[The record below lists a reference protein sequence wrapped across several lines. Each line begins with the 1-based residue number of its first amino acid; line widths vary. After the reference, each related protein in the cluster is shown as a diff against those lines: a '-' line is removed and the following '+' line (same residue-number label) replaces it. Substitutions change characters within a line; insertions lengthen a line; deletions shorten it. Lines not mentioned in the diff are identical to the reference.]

1 MSKRVML
8 LGGSKFIVP
17 AIDILHDLGYE
28 VITCD
33 YLPNNLAHK
42 YSDRY
47 ENLSVVDKE
56 SVLKAACDAK
66 IEGIMSFACDP
77 GVATAAY
84 VAQQMGL
91 PSVGPYESV
100 CILQNK
106 KKFRRF
112 LSENGFN
119 CPTSGGF
126 RSMSEASGFIDRI
139 TYPVI
144 VKPADSAGSKGVNRV
159 DDNSGL
165 KSAVKKAL
173 ERSIAGEFI
182 IEEYLE
188 QKGNPSDSECFSVDG
203 DMKFVSFSS
212 QYFDSLS
219 SNPYGPVG
227 FTWRPTIS
235 EDNRKELTDEI
246 SRLIRLLG
254 MNTSLY
260 NAETRECIDGKAY
273 IMELSPRG
281 GGNRLAEM
289 IRYATGIDLIKAAVC
304 AALGRDVD
312 LSATKKDDGLWAEV
326 ILHGRKSGRYNG
338 LLISDE
344 IKKYV
349 VETDIWVTKG
359 ENVMEY
365 TGADRT
371 LGTLI
376 LHFDDPLF
384 METVMDDPAKH
395 INVDIG

>member
-1 MSKRVML
+1 M
-8 LGGSKFIVP
+8 
-17 AIDILHDLGYE
+17 
-28 VITCD
+28 
-33 YLPNNLAHK
+33 
-42 YSDRY
+42 
-47 ENLSVVDKE
+47 
-56 SVLKAACDAK
+56 
-66 IEGIMSFACDP
+66 
-77 GVATAAY
+77 
-84 VAQQMGL
+84 
-91 PSVGPYESV
+91 
-100 CILQNK
+100 
-106 KKFRRF
+106 
-112 LSENGFN
+112 
-119 CPTSGGF
+119 
-126 RSMSEASGFIDRI
+126 
-139 TYPVI
+139 
-144 VKPADSAGSKGVNRV
+144 
-159 DDNSGL
+159 
-165 KSAVKKAL
+165 
-173 ERSIAGEFI
+173 
-182 IEEYLE
+182 
-188 QKGNPSDSECFSVDG
+188 DG

-212 QYFDSLS
+212 QYFDNLS

-235 EDNRKELTDEI
+235 EDNRKELADEI

-289 IRYATGIDLIKAAVC
+289 IRYATGIDLIKAAVY

-312 LSATKKDDGLWAEV
+312 LSGAKKDDGLWAEV
-326 ILHGRKSGRYNG
+326 ILHGRKSGRYND

-359 ENVMEY
+359 EKVMEY

-376 LHFDDPLF
+376 LHFDDPLL
-384 METVMDDPAKH
+384 METVMDDPAKY

>member
-1 MSKRVML
+1 MSKKVML

-17 AIDILHDLGYE
+17 AIDVLHDLGYE

-33 YLPNNLAHK
+33 YLPGNLAHK

-47 ENLSVVDKE
+47 ENLSVIDKDA
-56 SVLKAACDAK
+56 VLKAAEEAG

-91 PSVGPYESV
+91 PSCGSYESV

-106 KKFRRF
+106 KRFRHF
-112 LSENGFN
+112 LMENGFN
-119 CPTSGGF
+119 SPASEGF
-126 RSMSEASGFIDRI
+126 FDIKDTKSFLERVS
-139 TYPVI
+139 YPLI
-144 VKPADSAGSKGVNRV
+144 VKPADSAGSKGVSRV
-159 DDNSGL
+159 EKYSDL
-165 KSAVKKAL
+165 ERAVRNAL
-173 ERSIAGEFI
+173 ERSIGGEFI
-182 IEEYLE
+182 IEEFL
-188 QKGNPSDSECFSVDG
+188 QQTGNPSDSECFSVEG
-203 DMKFVSFSS
+203 DLRIATFSS
-212 QYFDSLS
+212 QYFDDKS

-235 EDNRKELTDEI
+235 EKHKTELTGEI
-246 SRLIRLLG
+246 CRLIKLLG

-260 NAETRECIDGKAY
+260 NAETRECTDGKAY

-289 IRYATGIDLIKAAVC
+289 IRYATGTDLIKAAVN
-304 AALGRDVD
+304 AALGRSVD
-312 LSATKKDDGLWAEV
+312 LTAKRENDGLWAEI

-338 LLISDE
+338 LIIDEE
-344 IKKYV
+344 IKRYV
-349 VETDIWVTKG
+349 VEEDIWVTGG
-359 ENVMEY
+359 EKVMEY

-376 LHFDDPLF
+376 LHFDDPE
-384 METVMDDPAKH
+384 MIEKVMNDPAEYVK
-395 INVDIG
+395 VDIV